1 MRTEAPREADPNWQE
16 KTRRRLA
23 AGKAEKL
30 EREPTAQQRALGD
43 SIGKLIEDEPL
54 PGVSLPVRENFS
66 DAMSA
71 WSQAQDP
78 PAGDV
83 PSIERFALM
92 ATALT
97 RPDDIR
103 QALAAEPSRTP

>member
-1 MRTEAPREADPNWQE
+1 M
-16 KTRRRLA
+16 
-23 AGKAEKL
+23 
-30 EREPTAQQRALGD
+30 
-43 SIGKLIEDEPL
+43 
-54 PGVSLPVRENFS
+54 RENFS

-103 QALAAEPSRTP
+103 QALAAEASRTL

>member
-1 MRTEAPREADPNWQE
+1 M
-16 KTRRRLA
+16 
-23 AGKAEKL
+23 
-30 EREPTAQQRALGD
+30 
-43 SIGKLIEDEPL
+43 
-54 PGVSLPVRENFS
+54 RENFS

-71 WSQAQDP
+71 WSQAHDP

-103 QALAAEPSRTP
+103 QALAAEAPRTL